1 MTSTLRERLVKTQ
14 ERSRAN
20 LHHKFYKVILNY
32 LQEDIDYKIRKHVLQ
47 THLVYIIPDKAVLN
61 NLLVKEFSLK
71 DVPMKETEQF
81 KTSQKLALL
90 SLQVFMFDLI
100 QDITKWLHEQHVSV
114 TAEKCK
120 TTIPVGTQPMLIT
133 INNQLVKLQP
143 FEIPMYKLTL
153 NWALPQDKKKDAKE
167 NNVKDVKSGGDTDA
181 K

>member
-1 MTSTLRERLVKTQ
+1 MTATLRERLVKTQ
-14 ERSRAN
+14 ERSSAN
-20 LHHKFYKVILNY
+20 LYHKFYKVILNY
-32 LQEDIDYKIRKHVLQ
+32 LQKEIDHKIRKHVLQ

-61 NLLVKEFSLK
+61 DLLVKEFSLK

-81 KTSQKLALL
+81 KTSQKLVLL
-90 SLQVFMFDLI
+90 SLQVFMSDLI

-153 NWALPQDKKKDAKE
+153 NWALPQDKNKNAKE
-167 NNVKDVKSGGDTDA
+167 NNAKDVESSGDKNA